1 MRSRPAAAAGKKI
14 KNKNL
19 LCILISKTLRELT
32 RVLKK
37 ENKSSAA
44 GWKSCRIDGL

>member
-14 KNKNL
+14 YIYL

-37 ENKSSAA
+37 ENKSAAA
-44 GWKSCRIDGL
+44 GWKSYRIDGL